1 MTIKLQLSDA
11 SYQRLIKTGSRIQ
24 GTIGLINPEEGNF
37 NEHNKN
43 SSYTP
48 NGKFIRL
55 PHGRASVNEKRIRLS
70 LSIDVNET
78 SIIPADAILDESR
91 QASDFVDRVFDFPM
105 C

>member
-1 MTIKLQLSDA
+1 M
-11 SYQRLIKTGSRIQ
+11 
-24 GTIGLINPEEGNF
+24 N
-37 NEHNKN
+37 
-43 SSYTP
+43 
-48 NGKFIRL
+48 
-55 PHGRASVNEKRIRLS
+55 HGRASVGEKKIRLS

>member
-11 SYQRLIKTGSRIQ
+11 SYQRLIQTGSRIQ
-24 GTIGLINPEEGNF
+24 GTIGLINPKEGNF

-43 SSYTP
+43 SYTP
-48 NGKFIRL
+48 SGKFIRL
-55 PHGRASVNEKRIRLS
+55 PHGRASVGEKKIRLS

-91 QASDFVDRVFDFPM
+91 QASDFIDRVFDFPM